1 MRIDVTELDVGQP
14 VHRAFH
20 ETVDSRSDDV
30 RFDVPVTGT
39 VTVARTAATV
49 HVAGRLTTTAPLTC
63 GRCLVPYRQ
72 ELAVTVHEEFA
83 IAGGGRDVR
92 GALGAEDFV
101 LPLGPE
107 PVLDVSE
114 VVRQHLLLALPMV
127 PVCRADCRGLCPQC
141 GANRNDVDCGHRVS
155 EGDPRL
161 APLLQWNAGTPA
173 RSRSTRS
180 GRGADKGTQP
190 RRRKD

>member
-1 MRIDVTELDVGQP
+1 MRIDVTELEVGQP

-39 VTVARTAATV
+39 VTVERTAATV

-72 ELAVTVHEEFA
+72 DLAVTVHEEFA
-83 IAGGGRDVR
+83 IAGGGRDVH

-107 PVLDVSE
+107 PVLDVAE

-141 GANRNDVDCGHRVS
+141 GANRNDVDCGHRAS

-161 APLLQWNAGTPA
+161 APLLQWNIENATLRPSTRGA
-173 RSRSTRS
+173 RSGHSTRR
-180 GRGADKGTQP
+180 GRRP
-190 RRRKD
+190 